1 MQQLDPLRIHL
12 VGHECCAGEISA
24 GPAEAIHQPSL
35 HRIAAITE
43 HHGSRVDCSAHEG
56 HDRSLR
62 HDNLYVERQQFAQE
76 FWHAITDIGRPTL
89 FDNDGS
95 TLDVVQLPQSLS
107 NGIKELRSLGR
118 ADCDPPDPR
127 HPCRLLCAYGKRI
140 SRCRTAEQRD
150 DLAAFH
156 LVTSISR
163 HVGGGAV
170 RATKTG
176 HRAACHSHAA
186 DSCSYCRNSAPTR
199 NLPRVVRGGYHN
211 SGSGM
216 HINRLAQRLKA
227 APLLQHGMLADV
239 ADGSKTGKS
248 RSEQMLSALPP
259 LATGERTFWLGSFV
273 PNSEVA
279 ALI

>member
-1 MQQLDPLRIHL
+1 MLHDERIRQGYHGFGARSTYALERGLDCGGRPHLSKGNTDIEPFRAQLGFFQLALLAGMQWIGQYRHARDVRKRLTQEFDPLRIHL
-12 VGHECCAGEISA
+12 VGHVRCAGEISA
-24 GPAEAIHQPSL
+24 WSADAIHQPSL

-127 HPCRLLCAYGKRI
+127 HPCRLLRACGKRI
-140 SRCRTAEQRD
+140 YRCRTAEKHEEIS
-150 DLAAFH
+150 AFH
-156 LVTSISR
+156 SITSSARASSDGDTVMPRIL
-163 HVGGGAV
+163 AV
-170 RATKTG
+170 
-176 HRAACHSHAA
+176 
-186 DSCSYCRNSAPTR
+186 
-199 NLPRVVRGGYHN
+199 
-211 SGSGM
+211 
-216 HINRLAQRLKA
+216 
-227 APLLQHGMLADV
+227 
-239 ADGSKTGKS
+239 
-248 RSEQMLSALPP
+248 
-259 LATGERTFWLGSFV
+259 
-273 PNSEVA
+273 
-279 ALI
+279 